1 MRYLLII
8 LFYPLSLKIFCF
20 EDKIEFKRF
29 GIITIGDHVNYIGKH
44 LWEINFLIKD
54 SLFSIS
60 LESKTN
66 DKFIYYNLSEKLEIK
81 ELDVLEK
88 KETIFT
94 IYKDLN
100 KIFENKTK
108 INFNIN
114 NSYLIQ
120 TTDKPKNPNIIGEIK
135 DFYKIETV
143 RDKYTLVR
151 TVQKEMFIYWYIL
164 KNEQI
169 INIHTERKK
178 QKEFNYGQIIVTNIL
193 DKNIPEFTFIYKN
206 KYNIKFITFSDKN
219 KITTDKGKLK
229 TYDSSLDM
237 SVYRGFL
244 HYNLKKN
251 G

>member
-1 MRYLLII
+1 M
-8 LFYPLSLKIFCF
+8 KIFSF

-29 GIITIGDHVNYIGKH
+29 GIITIGNHVNYIGKH
-44 LWEINFLIKD
+44 LWKINFLIKD

-88 KETIFT
+88 NETLFT

-108 INFNIN
+108 INFKIN
-114 NSYLIQ
+114 NSYFIQ
-120 TTDKPKNPNIIGEIK
+120 TTEKPKNTKIRGEIK
-135 DFYKIETV
+135 DFYKIEIV
-143 RDKYTLVR
+143 RDKYILVR
-151 TVQKEMFIYWYIL
+151 TVQKEMFICWYIL
-164 KNEQI
+164 KNQQI

-178 QKEFNYGQIIVTNIL
+178 QKDFNYGQIIVTDIL
-193 DKNIPEFTFIYKN
+193 NENIPEFTFIYKN
-206 KYNIKFITFSDKN
+206 KDNIKFITLSEKN

-229 TYDSSLDM
+229 TYDSFLDM
-237 SVYRGFL
+237 SVYIGFL
-244 HYNLKKN
+244 HYNLKKI

>member
-8 LFYPLSLKIFCF
+8 LFYTFSLKIFCLG
-20 EDKIEFKRF
+20 DKIEFKRF

-81 ELDVLEK
+81 ELDILEK
-88 KETIFT
+88 KETLFT

-100 KIFENKTK
+100 KILEKKTK
-108 INFNIN
+108 INFKIK
-114 NSYLIQ
+114 NSYFIQ
-120 TTDKPKNPNIIGEIK
+120 TTEKPKNLNIRGEIK
-135 DFYKIETV
+135 DFYKIETEIG
-143 RDKYTLVR
+143 KYTLVR
-151 TVQKEMFIYWYIL
+151 TVQNEMFIYWYIL

-193 DKNIPEFTFIYKN
+193 DENTPEFTFIYKT
-206 KYNIKFITFSDKN
+206 KDDIKFITLSDKN
-219 KITTDKGKLK
+219 KITTEKGKLK
-229 TYDSSLDM
+229 TYNSSLDM
-237 SVYRGFL
+237 SVYKGFL
-244 HYNLKKN
+244 HYNLKKI

>member
-1 MRYLLII
+1 MII
-8 LFYPLSLKIFCF
+8 LFYTFSLNIYCF

-29 GIITIGDHVNYIGKH
+29 GIITIGDHENYIGKR

-81 ELDVLEK
+81 ELDILEK
-88 KETIFT
+88 KETLFT

-108 INFNIN
+108 INFKIN
-114 NSYLIQ
+114 NSYFIQ
-120 TTDKPKNPNIIGEIK
+120 TTEKPKNTKIRGEIK
-135 DFYKIETV
+135 DFYKIETE
-143 RDKYTLVR
+143 RDIYTLVR
-151 TVQKEMFIYWYIL
+151 TVQKNMFIYWYIL

-169 INIHTERKK
+169 INIHSEKK
-178 QKEFNYGQIIVTNIL
+178 QNEFNYGQIIVTNIL
-193 DKNIPEFTFIYKN
+193 DENIPEFTFIYKN
-206 KYNIKFITFSDKN
+206 KDNIKFITLSDKN
-219 KITTDKGKLK
+219 KITTDKGRLK
-229 TYDSSLDM
+229 TFYSSFDM

-244 HYNLKKN
+244 HYNLKKI